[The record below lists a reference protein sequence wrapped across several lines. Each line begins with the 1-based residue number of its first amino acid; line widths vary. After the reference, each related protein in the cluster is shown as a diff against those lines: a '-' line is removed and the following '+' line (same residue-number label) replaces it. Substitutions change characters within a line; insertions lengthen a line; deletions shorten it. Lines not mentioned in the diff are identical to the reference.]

1 MGRRIVDVCVAGA
14 ILLVAS
20 PVLVLLAAVNYAL
33 TGQPVFRQTR
43 LGRRLRPFVL
53 LKFQTMVDGAQAGS
67 TVTVA
72 GDPRITRYGR
82 VLRTLKLDELPQL
95 INVLRGEMSLVGPRP
110 LTANEIES
118 IPRAVAAVVYRVSPG
133 LTGISALM
141 LADEE
146 RTLTRFPD
154 PLKAYCARI
163 LPQKMALELAY
174 ARRRTWMTD
183 LVIFLSTPLAV
194 FVPALRRWVT
204 ARLVS
209 EGSLDDS
216 ALAS

>member
-1 MGRRIVDVCVAGA
+1 MSRRVVDVCVAGVV
-14 ILLVAS
+14 LLVAS
-20 PVLVLLAAVNYAL
+20 PVLVLLAIVNFAL
-33 TGQPVFRQTR
+33 SGQAFFRQIR

-53 LKFQTMVDGAQAGS
+53 LKFQTMVDGAQSGS

-72 GDPRITRYGR
+72 GDGRITRYGR

-118 IPRAVAAVVYRVSPG
+118 VRPAVAAVVYGVSPG
-133 LTGISALM
+133 LTGISALAF
-141 LADEE
+141 ADEE
-146 RTLTRFPD
+146 RTLARSPD
-154 PLKAYCARI
+154 PLKAYFARI

-183 LVIFLSTPLAV
+183 LVIFLGTPIAA
-194 FVPALRRWVT
+194 FVAPLRRRMI
-204 ARLVS
+204 ARLVP